1 MIDLKPACQGLIRVL
16 GGVGDDQ
23 LDAPTVCDDYS
34 VGDLV
39 DHVDLV
45 ARGSTA
51 LTRRDTEAM
60 AAAAIAPTAA
70 HLGPDWRD
78 RVSED
83 LQVLGRAWDDPEAW
97 RGAGDVP
104 GSDLSN
110 ETWAKIA
117 LTEVVVHGWD
127 LARATGQ
134 AFELPE
140 PTLQACLDHVAEF
153 VPNAP
158 VPSIWGPPVEVAVD
172 APLLDRIVAITGRT
186 P

>member
-1 MIDLKPACQGLIRVL
+1 MIDLKPACEGLIRVL

-23 LDAPTVCDDYS
+23 LGASTVCDDYS
-34 VGDLV
+34 VGDLI

-45 ARGSTA
+45 ARGSIA

-60 AAAAIAPTAA
+60 VAAAITPTAA

-78 RVSED
+78 RVDRD
-83 LQVLGRAWDDPEAW
+83 LQALGQVWDDPAAW
-97 RGAGDVP
+97 QGSGNVP

-134 AFELPE
+134 PFALPE
-140 PTLQACLDHVAEF
+140 ATLQACFEHVAEF

-158 VPSIWGPPVEVAVD
+158 VPDIWGDPVEVAAD